1 MKARNMSEQALARA
15 NFLIAVVGLGGLLA
29 IAFGASP
36 FQIKGASSITPIAGF
51 TIFSVLYLA
60 AQLSERLTELVS
72 DFSAVAG
79 KSATNADRTNEDI
92 DVTKTRINELLKV
105 HAEHPPA
112 LVIELV
118 AQVKQLEMKSHY
130 EDNRRALGL
139 WVVASAVGVSLTS
152 LTVGFFNLIGLT
164 WMPHNWDSFISGV
177 IIGGG
182 SKPLHDFIGYLKT
195 QKG

>member
-1 MKARNMSEQALARA
+1 MSEPALARA
-15 NFLIAVVGLGGLLA
+15 NFLIAVVGLGALLS

-36 FQIKGASSITPIAGF
+36 LQIKGASSVTPIAGF
-51 TIFSVLYLA
+51 TIFSVFYLA

-92 DVTKTRINELLKV
+92 DVRKTRINELLKL
-105 HAEHPPA
+105 HAEHPPP
-112 LVIELV
+112 LVNELLDE
-118 AQVKQLEMKSHY
+118 VKQLEMKIHY
-130 EDNRRALGL
+130 EENRRALSL
-139 WVVASAVGVSLTS
+139 WIVASAIGVLLTS
-152 LTVGFFNLIGLT
+152 FSIGFFNLIGMT

-182 SKPLHDFIGYLKT
+182 SKPLHDFIGYLQT